1 MRIRDN
7 SEDNLN
13 RDFVPR
19 SYMKPFIYTL
29 PVAATC
35 CILALLSWVF
45 GWAVASSPVAM
56 LLLVLSVIATMA
68 VIWVTMKNNEDTIM
82 EHEFQ
87 NLLFASAM
95 ASRCDFCMFIKRD
108 GSIVYANGDAQT
120 IFPQLKGGNNSTLDR
135 VLESNEVDTAVI
147 ERLYQGLNQNKH
159 SAALL
164 DFGANDD
171 GSHAQ
176 YIIELQP
183 LKRPFGYSVVQG
195 REFVDKRRQNNEQ
208 YQVVQEADMFRLHAM
223 ADGLPFGVYLTSA
236 SGVIEYTNG
245 ALNQLL
251 RYEDGQSPV
260 ADNLTVQRLVY
271 HADGFETLEFEVCD
285 FKGEAMLS
293 CKNEALKQVQLYQF
307 ALYDNEHKL
316 IGFAGLVNA
325 E

>member
-1 MRIRDN
+1 
-7 SEDNLN
+7 
-13 RDFVPR
+13 
-19 SYMKPFIYTL
+19 
-29 PVAATC
+29 
-35 CILALLSWVF
+35 
-45 GWAVASSPVAM
+45 
-56 LLLVLSVIATMA
+56 
-68 VIWVTMKNNEDTIM
+68 
-82 EHEFQ
+82 
-87 NLLFASAM
+87 
-95 ASRCDFCMFIKRD
+95 
-108 GSIVYANGDAQT
+108 
-120 IFPQLKGGNNSTLDR
+120 
-135 VLESNEVDTAVI
+135 
-147 ERLYQGLNQNKH
+147 
-159 SAALL
+159 
-164 DFGANDD
+164 
-171 GSHAQ
+171 
-176 YIIELQP
+176 
-183 LKRPFGYSVVQG
+183 VVQG